1 MDTSKQKKVN
11 SHHAIYDK
19 NQPKRDLFR
28 AVIGGTDTVREGTTK
43 YLPKYPDELPAEY
56 DARLI
61 ASTIDG
67 VVADGHQGLVGKVF
81 HEDPDTSK
89 VKIDDAILQNI
100 DNEGNKFAVFAKRA
114 FADAFDGHS
123 VIVVDAPNSDVPVR
137 SLEDERTMGIRPYW
151 RIYQAKDVINWRW
164 DVDETK
170 QTRLALL
177 VLKECPEVPDGE
189 FGTKT
194 VERYRV
200 YRNTGTVTQELWEKV
215 EGTVANVGAEY
226 VQVMAPMAMP
236 KLLAIP
242 AAIIGKL
249 ESEPWLLNESRL
261 EIKAY
266 QKESSFDIIEYLSIP
281 VFYTVGYEGEGAIGL
296 GAHTHVRLN
305 GENAQ
310 IGFASIDS
318 AGHTSLKATIDGIKQ
333 EIAGKL
339 DAITKEAMPAAQGD
353 QTATEVVSDDSK
365 SQARLIVW
373 AGQLEDALNRALQ
386 FTGQFMGMGE
396 DNAGTV
402 ELMTAWKV
410 QKVKAEEAAQRQLVA
425 DEANVEKVKAEA
437 ASKLNA

>member
-1 MDTSKQKKVN
+1 MDTSKAKKVN
-11 SHHAIYDK
+11 STHAIYDK

-43 YLPKYPDELPAEY
+43 YLPKYPDELDAEY
-56 DARLI
+56 KARLI

-215 EGTVANVGAEY
+215 EGTVSTVGTEY
-226 VQVMAPMAMP
+226 VQVMPPMAMP

-249 ESEPWLLNESRL
+249 EAEPWLLNESRL

-281 VFYTVGYEGEGAIGL
+281 VFYTVGYSGEEPISL
-296 GAHTHVRLN
+296 GAHTHVRLE
-305 GENAQ
+305 GEKAQ
-310 IGFASIDS
+310 IGFASIDA

-339 DAITKEAMPAAQGD
+339 DALSTETMPTNQE

-373 AGQLEDALNRALQ
+373 ARQLEDALNRALQ

-396 DNAGTV
+396 DAAGV
-402 ELMTAWKV
+402 IELRPAWKV
-410 QKVKAEEAAQRQLVA
+410 AQENAMEQRDFDRTIVTEELKAKGGSLSE
-425 DEANVEKVKAEA
+425 
-437 ASKLNA
+437 

>member
-1 MDTSKQKKVN
+1 MDTAKKKVD
-11 SHHAIYDK
+11 SKHSIYAK

-28 AVIGGTDTVREGTTK
+28 AVIGGTDTLREGGTK
-43 YLPKYPDELPAEY
+43 YLPKYPDELDAEY
-56 DARLI
+56 QARLN

-81 HEDPDTSK
+81 HEAPDTSK
-89 VKIDDAILQNI
+89 VKIDQKILDNI
-100 DNEGNKFAVFAKRA
+100 DNEGNNFSVFTKRA
-114 FADAFDGHS
+114 FADAFDGHA
-123 VIVVDAPNSDVPVR
+123 IILVDSPKAEGPVA
-137 SLEDERTMGIRPYW
+137 SLEDEQNLGVRPYW

-164 DVDETK
+164 DVDERK

-177 VLKECPEVPDGE
+177 VLKECPEVPDGD

-194 VERYRV
+194 IERYRV
-200 YRNTGTVTQELWEKV
+200 YRNQGVVTQELWEKV
-215 EGTVANVGAEY
+215 EGQAVGSEF
-226 VQVMAPMAMP
+226 VQVMDPMAMP
-236 KLLAIP
+236 KLTAIP

-281 VFYTVGYEGEGAIGL
+281 VFYTVGYENEQPISL

-339 DAITKEAMPAAQGD
+339 DAITKEAMPEGVGGD

-373 AGQLEDALNRALQ
+373 AQQLQDALNRALQ

-410 QKVKAEEAAQRQLVA
+410 QKAKAEEAKKAA
-425 DEANVEKVKAEA
+425 DERAKAEVGKINADA
-437 ASKLNA
+437 AGAGKNG